1 MLLALT
7 LKRFDE
13 PQGTARCKEN
23 RMKVRDMMHV
33 DVVTAT
39 PDTSLAQGQRLMHDK
54 GIRHL
59 PVVSGTELVGI
70 VTDRDIREASP
81 SPATTLSKGE
91 INYQMDTTPIR
102 TCMIRNV
109 VVAQPDE
116 EGAEAAR
123 TLLDRK
129 FGCLPVVEGKRLV
142 GVLTET
148 DCLRAFVTSTQGA
161 SAQLGRTQV
170 KDYMQTDVITAIPEN
185 LLSAVAQQMRGRRMR
200 HVPVVTERKQVIG
213 LVSDRDIRQAVASD
227 EPHLAQFDLNNL
239 LARMTIKSVMSEA
252 ITTVRQE
259 TSIGEAGQLMLD
271 HKYGCLPVV
280 RDENILEGI
289 LTVTDLLRAYVER
302 EEQAGAAS

>member
-1 MLLALT
+1 
-7 LKRFDE
+7 
-13 PQGTARCKEN
+13 
-23 RMKVRDMMHV
+23 MKVRDMMHV
-33 DVVTAT
+33 DVVTVT
-39 PDTSLAQGQRLMHDK
+39 PDMSLAQGQRLMHDK

-91 INYQMDTTPIR
+91 INYQMDTTAIH

-109 VVAQPDE
+109 VVVQPDD
-116 EGAEAAR
+116 EGTKATR
-123 TLLDRK
+123 ILLDRK
-129 FGCLPVVEGKRLV
+129 FGGLPVVEGKQLV

-148 DCLRAFVTSTQGA
+148 DCLQAFVTSSQGA
-161 SAQLGRTQV
+161 STQLGSTRV
-170 KDYMQTDVITAIPEN
+170 KDYMQTNVITAIPEN
-185 LLSAVAQQMRGRRMR
+185 LLSAVAQQMRGRRVR
-200 HVPVVTERKQVIG
+200 HVPVVTEWKQVIG

-239 LARMTIKSVMSEA
+239 LGKMTIKTIMSEA
-252 ITTVRQE
+252 IETVRQE
-259 TSIGEAGQLMLD
+259 TPVSEAGQLMLD

-289 LTVTDLLRAYVER
+289 LTVTDLLRAYVEQQ
-302 EEQAGAAS
+302 EATGAAS